1 MTMNKI
7 TRNIKNLILF
17 AILSLFLF
25 SCDKEVAI
33 APYITYDG
41 EANWTI
47 RELLEYGEGQ
57 LPDSTIT
64 GIVVSSD
71 EQGNFYK
78 TLVIQD
84 ETGGIQIKIA
94 NTSLFNRYPIGQ
106 QVFVKCQGLRLG
118 QYGGLP
124 QVGTLNPDDPTRL
137 ADIPSKLE
145 FNHIYRHGLVKKEP
159 APFTITATTTEADL
173 LDHLNMYIE
182 IPDVSFKVVG
192 VPFVDP
198 YAAIAYTSRELSLS
212 IGGKKLVVNTSK
224 YVKPQIALALTPPG
238 KGTVRGI
245 LTKFNNDYQIVLRSI
260 KDIDFKIAK
269 TIYDLEEHLEEPMF
283 GWRQVKRNANGVEW
297 SVMKSQKSFQIIGNN
312 EESDSWLISPNLDL
326 STCSNPYIELERM
339 ILPLSDTHFSL
350 YYSTVNYNPNDPFQ
364 INNWTEMILPAYNS
378 EVWDYVNLTLPT
390 SVKAVALRYS
400 GSDAKVYVRAVKII
414 GLEQY

>member
-1 MTMNKI
+1 MNKI

-159 APFTITATTTEADL
+159 APFTITATTTE
-173 LDHLNMYIE
+173 
-182 IPDVSFKVVG
+182 
-192 VPFVDP
+192 
-198 YAAIAYTSRELSLS
+198 
-212 IGGKKLVVNTSK
+212 
-224 YVKPQIALALTPPG
+224 
-238 KGTVRGI
+238 
-245 LTKFNNDYQIVLRSI
+245 
-260 KDIDFKIAK
+260 
-269 TIYDLEEHLEEPMF
+269 
-283 GWRQVKRNANGVEW
+283 
-297 SVMKSQKSFQIIGNN
+297 
-312 EESDSWLISPNLDL
+312 
-326 STCSNPYIELERM
+326 
-339 ILPLSDTHFSL
+339 
-350 YYSTVNYNPNDPFQ
+350 
-364 INNWTEMILPAYNS
+364 
-378 EVWDYVNLTLPT
+378 
-390 SVKAVALRYS
+390 
-400 GSDAKVYVRAVKII
+400 
-414 GLEQY
+414 